1 MKEPKLDM
9 KNTLDPG
16 LRRDDSSSALSQDT
30 VNPAPLSSDHRTNSG
45 GPSTAHSDNV
55 IPAQAGIQQL
65 AGSPSFDVIR
75 SNRFSVLLPLITAVI
90 MLYAISIPW
99 WGESSWMREVVEIS
113 CYFIFAM
120 MWNLLAGYGGM
131 VSIGQQAFLGFGGYI
146 MLILGNEAGMNPF
159 VAIPIAALATVAI
172 AYPVSFI
179 AFRLQGGYFA
189 IGTWVIAEV
198 FRLSFAN
205 LHWVGGGSGT
215 SLIALR
221 EIEKSVREST
231 TYFIAVSSVVAVTFG
246 VYAFLRSK
254 RGWALL
260 AIRDNEVAASSQ
272 GIDVSRMK
280 LAVYLIA
287 AGGAGLA
294 GALYFVSNLRISPDA
309 AFSVNWTAFA
319 IFMVVIGG
327 IGRIE
332 GPIIGALLFW
342 FLNKFFSDYGSWYL
356 VGLGLIAIV
365 VTVFFRDGIWGALQR
380 RYGWSLFPTHRYLK
394 LTA

>member
-1 MKEPKLDM
+1 
-9 KNTLDPG
+9 
-16 LRRDDSSSALSQDT
+16 
-30 VNPAPLSSDHRTNSG
+30 
-45 GPSTAHSDNV
+45 
-55 IPAQAGIQQL
+55 
-65 AGSPSFDVIR
+65 
-75 SNRFSVLLPLITAVI
+75 
-90 MLYAISIPW
+90 
-99 WGESSWMREVVEIS
+99 
-113 CYFIFAM
+113 
-120 MWNLLAGYGGM
+120 M

-159 VAIPIAALATVAI
+159 VAIPIAALATVVI

-221 EIEKSVREST
+221 DIERSVREST
-231 TYFIAVSSVVAVTFG
+231 TYLIALACVLVVTFG

-254 RGWALL
+254 RGLALL

-272 GIDVSRMK
+272 GIDVGRMK

-356 VGLGLIAIV
+356 VSLGLIAIV
-365 VTVFFRDGIWGALQR
+365 VTIFFRDGIWGALQR
-380 RYGWSLFPTHRYLK
+380 RFGWSLFPTHRFLK
-394 LTA
+394 ERI